1 MSTITNMIG
10 SGLSGVAGAD
20 AGNSALNNLSNKL
33 AEIEE
38 NENYSDEYKQKQ
50 VDKISGQIG
59 AVSAQLNA
67 SYNSASLVTSM
78 LGMSG
83 VDTSDLSMFFGT
95 DLTSIKTLYNAT
107 LSVQK
112 EARTLAA
119 EVRLDKI
126 RGVDT
131 SDKEAK
137 LANLNDSVSFL
148 DKSVS
153 AKIDNALA
161 DKNLDMDSRSVIDRI
176 KDELEANQKKLD
188 KEFGKTTDKDE
199 EEEKTEAADTEEKSS
214 KPERDTR
221 PVIDRIKDSLKENQK
236 KLEEEFYGEA

>member
-10 SGLSGVAGAD
+10 AGLTGTNGIGD
-20 AGNSALNNLSNKL
+20 SALSNLSNKL

-38 NENYSDEYKQKQ
+38 NENYSDEYKQKE
-50 VDKISGQIG
+50 VDRLSNQIS
-59 AVSAQLNA
+59 AVSAQLTS
-67 SYNSASLVTSM
+67 SYNSGNLVSSM
-78 LGMSG
+78 LGMTG
-83 VDTSDLSMFFGT
+83 DNTSDLSMFFGT
-95 DLTSIKTLYNAT
+95 DLKSIKTLYSAT

-131 SDKEAK
+131 SDKEEK

-148 DKSVS
+148 DKTVS
-153 AKIDNALA
+153 SKIDSALA

-188 KEFGKTTDKDE
+188 KEFGKETD
-199 EEEKTEAADTEEKSS
+199 EEEKTEKAEDKTDSS
-214 KPERDTR
+214 KPEKDNRS
-221 PVIDRIKDSLKENQK
+221 VIDRIKDGLAENQK

>member
-10 SGLSGVAGAD
+10 SGVSSVTGSTAAD
-20 AGNSALNNLSNKL
+20 SALSNLSNKL

-38 NENYSDEYKQKQ
+38 NDTYSDEYKQKE
-50 VDKISGQIG
+50 VDRLSNQISS
-59 AVSAQLNA
+59 VSAQLTS
-67 SYNSASLVTSM
+67 SYNSANLVTSM
-78 LGMSG
+78 LGMSA
-83 VDTSDLSMFFGT
+83 DNTSDLNMFFGS
-95 DLTSIKTLYNAT
+95 DLNTIKTLYNAT

-131 SDKEAK
+131 SDKEEK

-148 DKSVS
+148 DKTVS
-153 AKIDNALA
+153 SKIDNALS

-176 KDELEANQKKLD
+176 KDDLKANQKKLD
-188 KEFGKTTDKDE
+188 KEFGNVTDEDE
-199 EEEKTEAADTEEKSS
+199 EAEEVEEETKA
-214 KPERDTR
+214 KEKEKDNR
-221 PVIDRIKDSLKENQK
+221 PVIDRINDGLAENEK
-236 KLEEEFYGEA
+236 KLHEEFYGEA

>member
-1 MSTITNMIG
+1 MSTVSNMIG
-10 SGLSGVAGAD
+10 AGLTGTNGIGD
-20 AGNSALNNLSNKL
+20 SALSNLSNKL
-33 AEIEE
+33 AEVEE
-38 NENYSDEYKQKQ
+38 NENYSDEYKQKE
-50 VDKISGQIG
+50 VDRLSSQIS
-59 AVSAQLNA
+59 AVSAQLTS
-67 SYNSASLVTSM
+67 SYNAGNLVSSM
-78 LGMSG
+78 LGMTG
-83 VDTSDLSMFFGT
+83 DNTSDLSMFFGT
-95 DLTSIKTLYNAT
+95 DLKSIKTLYSAT

-131 SDKEAK
+131 SDKEEK

-148 DKSVS
+148 DKTVS
-153 AKIDNALA
+153 SKIDNALA

-188 KEFGKTTDKDE
+188 KEFDKETDEK
-199 EEEKTEAADTEEKSS
+199 EKTEKKAEEETKSS
-214 KPERDTR
+214 KPEKDNRS
-221 PVIDRIKDSLKENQK
+221 VIDRINDGLKENQK

>member
-10 SGLSGVAGAD
+10 SGLAGTNGVGD
-20 AGNSALNNLSNKL
+20 SALNNLSNKL

-38 NENYSDEYKQKQ
+38 SDKYSDEYKQKE
-50 VDKISGQIG
+50 VDRLSGQIG
-59 AVSAQLNA
+59 AVSAQLTA
-67 SYNSASLVTSM
+67 SYNSANLVSSM

-83 VDTSDLSMFFGT
+83 DDASDLSMFFGS
-95 DLTSIKTLYNAT
+95 DLTSIKCLYNAT

-148 DKSVS
+148 DKTVS
-153 AKIDNALA
+153 SKIDNALA
-161 DKNLDMDSRSVIDRI
+161 DKSLDMDSRSVIDQI
-176 KDELEANQKKLD
+176 KDQLEANQKKLD
-188 KEFGKTTDKDE
+188 KEFNKTDDE
-199 EEEKTEAADTEEKSS
+199 EEEKKTESADSDKKSPETEKKKDNRS
-214 KPERDTR
+214 
-221 PVIDRIKDSLKENQK
+221 VIDRINDELAEREK
-236 KLEEEFYGEA
+236 KLHEEYSGKA

>member
-1 MSTITNMIG
+1 MSTVSNMIG
-10 SGLSGVAGAD
+10 AGLTGTNGIGD
-20 AGNSALNNLSNKL
+20 NALSNLSNKL

-38 NENYSDEYKQKQ
+38 NENYSDEYKQKE
-50 VDKISGQIG
+50 VDRLSNQIS
-59 AVSAQLNA
+59 AVSAQLTS
-67 SYNSASLVTSM
+67 SYNAGNLVSSM
-78 LGMSG
+78 LGMTG
-83 VDTSDLSMFFGT
+83 DNTSDLSMFFGS
-95 DLTSIKTLYNAT
+95 DLKSIKTLYSAT

-131 SDKEAK
+131 SDKETK

-148 DKSVS
+148 DKTVS
-153 AKIDNALA
+153 SKIDNALA

-188 KEFGKTTDKDE
+188 KEFGKETD
-199 EEEKTEAADTEEKSS
+199 EEEKTEKAEEKTESS
-214 KPERDTR
+214 KPEKDNRS
-221 PVIDRIKDSLKENQK
+221 VIDRINDGLKENQK

>member
-10 SGLSGVAGAD
+10 SGVSGVTGSTAAD
-20 AGNSALNNLSNKL
+20 TALSSLSNKL
-33 AEIEE
+33 AEVEE
-38 NENYSDEYKQKQ
+38 NDTYSDEYKQKE
-50 VDKISGQIG
+50 VDRLSSQISS
-59 AVSAQLNA
+59 VSAQLTA
-67 SYNSASLVTSM
+67 SYNSANLVTSM
-78 LGMSG
+78 LGMSAA
-83 VDTSDLSMFFGT
+83 DTSDLNMFFGS
-95 DLTSIKTLYNAT
+95 DLTTIKSLYNAT

-148 DKSVS
+148 DKTVS
-153 AKIDNALA
+153 SKIDSALS

-176 KDELEANQKKLD
+176 KDDLKDNQKKLD
-188 KEFGKTTDKDE
+188 KEFGNTTDE
-199 EEEKTEAADTEEKSS
+199 EEEAKEVEEETKSD
-214 KPERDTR
+214 KNEKDNR
-221 PVIDRIKDSLKENQK
+221 PIIDRIKDEAAEREK
-236 KLEEEFYGEA
+236 KLHEEYSNKA